1 MLKIGERVQV
11 ENLEG
16 VHTIVGH
23 GFYEQEH
30 FATISPAYIVRMD
43 QGQWTA
49 DGNAFINII
58 VVHPDNVTEVN
69 G

>member
-23 GFYEQEH
+23 GFFEQAH
-30 FATISPAYIVRMD
+30 FATMSPAYIVRMD
-43 QGQWTA
+43 QGKWTE
-49 DGNAFINII
+49 DHNAFIDTI